1 MTEPC
6 SNIETKT
13 ITFVKKT
20 KTQILRTLDEIFRQP
35 PGEVGPHPDNDELAA
50 YAGDPKR
57 LNAETVARL
66 DHHLERCG
74 ECAEIVERLI
84 EAQTA
89 PGALPFPVYVP
100 DLEAVRAER
109 ARRDIP
115 AIDVSQPL
123 ALAAS
128 EKAPIAEIVC
138 TDHLLPEFEGEATG
152 DVCLAG
158 AERAFKEAIKIN
170 KELANAR
177 PDVPDFQGGLSVSW
191 MQLGEV
197 HKAQQDWDGA
207 EAAFN
212 EAMEI
217 NKKLAEAHPDL
228 ADFQLDLSASLE
240 RLGGVRQARQ
250 DLDGAEAAFKKAMTI
265 RKHLAEAHPDVS
277 DFLCGLARLW
287 NELGDVHQERQNWD
301 QAEAAYKEAMEIRK
315 KFAEAH
321 RDEPDFQFGLSASW
335 VKFALAAERR
345 CDHAAAENAWRGAL
359 RISEAMALAQ
369 HEVPLVHMIALLQ
382 AMGSTLFLRKRHRA
396 VEAAAVARAGM
407 EQGER
412 LAALL
417 RKLGEELTEQQKEII
432 SELSALAVLDDAA
445 DT

>member
-1 MTEPC
+1 NYAGRASAPSRAIASTMTEPC

-277 DFLCGLARLW
+277 DFLCGLARLG
-287 NELGDVHQERQNWD
+287 N
-301 QAEAAYKEAMEIRK
+301 
-315 KFAEAH
+315 
-321 RDEPDFQFGLSASW
+321 
-335 VKFALAAERR
+335 
-345 CDHAAAENAWRGAL
+345 
-359 RISEAMALAQ
+359 
-369 HEVPLVHMIALLQ
+369 
-382 AMGSTLFLRKRHRA
+382 
-396 VEAAAVARAGM
+396 
-407 EQGER
+407 
-412 LAALL
+412 
-417 RKLGEELTEQQKEII
+417 
-432 SELSALAVLDDAA
+432 
-445 DT
+445 